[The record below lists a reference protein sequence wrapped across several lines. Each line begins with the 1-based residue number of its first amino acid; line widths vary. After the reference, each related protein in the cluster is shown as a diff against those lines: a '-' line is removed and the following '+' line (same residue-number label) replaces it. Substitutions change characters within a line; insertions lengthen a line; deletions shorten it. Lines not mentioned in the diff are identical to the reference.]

1 MQYTALGVSDIG
13 CMREQNEDSFG
24 SLAVEG
30 GYLITV
36 CDGMGGYAGGQVA
49 SQSAV
54 ETLVAYVKEKFDAT
68 RPAEVL
74 RESVVAA
81 NEAVRARARSDSRLG
96 EMGTTCVA
104 VLAVGEQ
111 LWVAHVGDSR
121 AYLLRRGTF
130 RLLTE
135 DHTVVQQLVRQGRL
149 GALDAPHHPSAGI
162 LVRCLGQLDTVEVEL
177 SGPLPVEA
185 GDRVL
190 LCSDGLSG
198 MLYEDDIARVL
209 TATSMEQGLKDLIRY
224 GNEAGGFDNIT
235 AVGLQ
240 AGDWPTDAQSWKIT
254 VESPEGQALL
264 QAAASAAEPT
274 APGTGA
280 ARQTQVLTALKPGPN
295 EAAGA
300 DREPHHERRWKLVIA
315 GLLLLGVVAI
325 VAFALWH

>member
-1 MQYTALGVSDIG
+1 
-13 CMREQNEDSFG
+13 
-24 SLAVEG
+24 
-30 GYLITV
+30 
-36 CDGMGGYAGGQVA
+36 
-49 SQSAV
+49 
-54 ETLVAYVKEKFDAT
+54 
-68 RPAEVL
+68 
-74 RESVVAA
+74 
-81 NEAVRARARSDSRLG
+81 VRARARSDSRLG

-121 AYLLRRGTF
+121 AYLLRRGSF

-177 SGPLPVEA
+177 TGPLPVEP
-185 GDRVL
+185 GDRLL

-198 MLYEDDIARVL
+198 MLYEDDIARVM
-209 TATSMEQGLKDLIRY
+209 TATSLEQGLKDLIRY

-240 AGDWPTDAQSWKIT
+240 ASDWPADAHTWKIS
-254 VESPEGQALL
+254 VDSPEGRALV

-274 APGTGA
+274 APGTTGA
-280 ARQTQVLTALKPGPN
+280 ARQTQVMSAIRPGPD
-295 EAAGA
+295 GGSGP

-315 GLLLLGVVAI
+315 GLLLLGIVGI
-325 VAFALWH
+325 VAFALWR